1 MRLCGLVEFLRTD
14 LLVEAIRAG
23 SDDCGGNAITGV
35 EIRDEVVLGDV
46 DMTKDSNEVKL
57 ASNWSVKRVS
67 DCLNAGQKHELIQFL
82 SDRHRERFFEPIEI
96 LQGAKS
102 SGRGFG
108 FAIMA
113 LCSLLIETIESYK
126 KGLPTSNRA
135 DFDDLF
141 EGIDIL
147 PYKKDDIKKE
157 IKDSR
162 QMFEDFFKDL
172 ENKACFP
179 DVNGGLFFQKIRCG
193 LLHQA
198 QTKGGWRII
207 RSGKYWD
214 ETSLSINRDE
224 FAVRLRK
231 CFDRFLKHLEMT
243 EWGEGVWPMVMRK
256 IFLLTKSS

>member
-1 MRLCGLVEFLRTD
+1 MK
-14 LLVEAIRAG
+14 
-23 SDDCGGNAITGV
+23 
-35 EIRDEVVLGDV
+35 
-46 DMTKDSNEVKL
+46 KDPIEVKL

-67 DCLNAGQKHELIQFL
+67 DCLAAGQKHELIQFL
-82 SDRHRERFFEPIEI
+82 NERHGERFFEPIEI
-96 LQGAKS
+96 LQGATS

-113 LCSLLIETIESYK
+113 LCSLLIETVESYK
-126 KGLPTSNRA
+126 KGLPTSDKS

-141 EGIDIL
+141 HGIDIS
-147 PYKKDDIKKE
+147 PYKEDVIRTE
-157 IKDSR
+157 IKGSR
-162 QMFEDFFKDL
+162 KMFVDFFEDS
-172 ENKACFP
+172 ENKVFFP
-179 DVNGGLFFQKIRCG
+179 DVNGSLFFQKIRCG

-224 FAVRLRK
+224 FAVRLRN

-243 EWGEGVWPMVMRK
+243 EWGKDVWPMVSRK

>member
-1 MRLCGLVEFLRTD
+1 
-14 LLVEAIRAG
+14 
-23 SDDCGGNAITGV
+23 
-35 EIRDEVVLGDV
+35 
-46 DMTKDSNEVKL
+46 MTKDSKEVKL

-67 DCLNAGQKHELIQFL
+67 DCLTGGQKHELIQFL
-82 SDRHRERFFEPIEI
+82 SDRHRERFFEPLEV
-96 LQGAKS
+96 LQNAKS

-126 KGLPTSNRA
+126 KGLPTSDKT

-141 EGIDIL
+141 LGIDIS
-147 PYKKDDIKKE
+147 PYDKNAIKME
-157 IKDSR
+157 IKGGR
-162 QMFEDFFKDL
+162 KMFEDFFKDS
-172 ENKACFP
+172 ENKVCFP

-198 QTKGGWRII
+198 QTKGGWRIV

-224 FAVRLRK
+224 FAARLTK
-231 CFDRFLKHLEMT
+231 CFDRFLKHLEIT
-243 EWGEGVWPMVMRK
+243 EWGEGVWPMVSRK
-256 IFLLTKSS
+256 MFLLTKSS